1 MGPPVGITIKGT
13 PNSAWKEAD
22 LALQFEEVIAGFDKS
37 TKGGWM
43 KSMEFFILHRVVDSS
58 TICSY
63 QLTLGGISLLC
74 LMGPKMLQ
82 SLNLNLQSYPDIYM
96 RYFHLSP
103 FYTKVRSLRGEAT
116 ETGWKIKF

>member
-63 QLTLGGISLLC
+63 QLTLGGISLLS
-74 LMGPKMLQ
+74 LMGPKKLQ
-82 SLNLNLQSYPDIYM
+82 SLN
-96 RYFHLSP
+96 
-103 FYTKVRSLRGEAT
+103 
-116 ETGWKIKF
+116 